1 MICHTRDITGRQITN
16 QMVYRITARCQTLAS
31 REMSLKLFSH
41 NFDFETESVIQLLR
55 KLALFFCLGNEQ
67 FVRQVIWA
75 YEVVITNQIVAKLF
89 MDTCR
94 KTSLSSAIGVV

>member
-1 MICHTRDITGRQITN
+1 MMICHTRDITGRQSMVYN
-16 QMVYRITARCQTLAS
+16 QAIKYRITARCQTLAS

-67 FVRQVIWA
+67 FARQVI
-75 YEVVITNQIVAKLF
+75 
-89 MDTCR
+89 
-94 KTSLSSAIGVV
+94 